1 MADAVCR
8 VLRDG
13 KVDGEHATS
22 LTINDSINSP
32 FGPTVLNYIFTQL
45 LSYIAS
51 NKSQSKG
58 IVIVTFTKSPLF
70 TLELL
75 KSRGIDVGKSHEWLR
90 VVDCYTDPLGWKGHL
105 KERGVV
111 KNVSTEG
118 LTNVGLCKDVRK
130 LDDLFSLILASGK
143 GLVGEGKFSVAIDSV
158 SEMLRQTSLSS
169 VASLLTNIRSHAQ
182 VSSVFWL
189 LHSDLHD
196 MKTAAACEYM
206 SSMVATVRPLITSS
220 DALRDNIDNLSL
232 LEQNYKRGRFHASLK
247 RRNGRVRVMCEEF
260 SVEQS
265 VIKFTTLTAG
275 ENAVA
280 QSLVPKV
287 QFNLQLS
294 DKEKS
299 DRAKV
304 VLPFEHQETV
314 KSVQIYDGRKSLN
327 EGTHD
332 LNAALPPEN
341 MQKQKDSGRGEII
354 YFRDSD
360 DEMPDSDEDPD
371 DDLDI

>member
-13 KVDGEHATS
+13 KVEGEHATS

-32 FGPTVLNYIFTQL
+32 FGPTVFNYIFTQL
-45 LSYIAS
+45 SSYISS

-58 IVIVTFTKSPLF
+58 IVVVTFTRSPLF

-75 KSRGIDVGKSHEWLR
+75 KSRGIDVGKSREWLR
-90 VVDCYTDPLGWKGHL
+90 VVDCYTDPLGWKGRL

-111 KNVSTEG
+111 KNVSTEC
-118 LTNVGLCKDVRK
+118 LTNVGLCRDVRK
-130 LDDLFSLILASGK
+130 LDDLLSLILAAGK
-143 GLVGEGKFSVAIDSV
+143 GLVGEGKFLVAIDSV
-158 SEMLRQTSLSS
+158 SEMLRHTSLSS

-206 SSMVATVRPLITSS
+206 SSMVATVKPLITSS
-220 DALRDNIDNLSL
+220 DALRDNIDSLSL
-232 LEQNYKRGRFHASLK
+232 LEQNYKRGKFHASLK
-247 RRNGRVRVMCEEF
+247 RRNGRVRVMSEEF

-294 DKEKS
+294 DKEKH

-304 VLPFEHQETV
+304 VLPFEHQETG

-327 EGTHD
+327 EGKHD
-332 LNAALPPEN
+332 SNAALPPEN
-341 MQKQKDSGRGEII
+341 MQKHEDFGRGEII

>member
-1 MADAVCR
+1 R
-8 VLRDG
+8 
-13 KVDGEHATS
+13 
-22 LTINDSINSP
+22 
-32 FGPTVLNYIFTQL
+32 
-45 LSYIAS
+45 
-51 NKSQSKG
+51 
-58 IVIVTFTKSPLF
+58 
-70 TLELL
+70 
-75 KSRGIDVGKSHEWLR
+75 
-90 VVDCYTDPLGWKGHL
+90 L
-105 KERGVV
+105 KERRVV

-130 LDDLFSLILASGK
+130 FDELFSLILAAGK

-158 SEMLRQTSLSS
+158 SEMLRHTSLSS
-169 VASLLTNIRSHAQ
+169 VASLLTNIRSHGAVCLLRGSESESDSHIYSVEKSESQ

-196 MKTAAACEYM
+196 MKTAAACEYV
-206 SSMVATVRPLITSS
+206 SSMVATVKPLITSS
-220 DALRDNIDNLSL
+220 DALRDNIVNLSL

-304 VLPFEHQETV
+304 VLPFEHQETG

-332 LNAALPPEN
+332 SNAALPPEN
-341 MQKQKDSGRGEII
+341 MQKHEDSGRGEII

>member
-22 LTINDSINSP
+22 LTINDSVNSP
-32 FGPTVLNYIFTQL
+32 FGPTVFDYIFTQL
-45 LSYIAS
+45 SSYISS

-58 IVIVTFTKSPLF
+58 IVIVTFTRSPLF

-90 VVDCYTDPLGWKGHL
+90 VVDCYTDPLGWKGRL

-118 LTNVGLCKDVRK
+118 LTNVGLCRDVRK
-130 LDDLFSLILASGK
+130 LDDLLSLILAAGK

-158 SEMLRQTSLSS
+158 NEMLRHASLSS

-206 SSMVATVRPLITSS
+206 SSVVATVKPLITSS

-232 LEQNYKRGRFHASLK
+232 LEQNYKRGQFRASLK
-247 RRNGRVRVMCEEF
+247 RRNGRVKVMCEEF

-265 VIKFTTLTAG
+265 FIKFTTLTAG

-304 VLPFEHQETV
+304 VLPFEHQETG

-327 EGTHD
+327 EGKHD
-332 LNAALPPEN
+332 SNAALPPEN
-341 MQKQKDSGRGEII
+341 MQKHEDSGRGEII